1 MVSKRRFGPGRP
13 MGRSDKL
20 EVMERLEA
28 GQTWDEVAEAVGIR
42 HQTINKIRREHGGM
56 KPRWTGRSLTQLSFA
71 EREEISRMLACECS
85 IREIARILGRAPSTI
100 SREVNRNHGR
110 SDYRARRADRA
121 TCERARRPKPTVFD
135 TSPRLAAW
143 VESKLELQWSPEQI
157 SAVLGVDFADDAEM
171 SVSHETIYQALFV
184 QTKGGLR
191 KELAACLRSQRTTRR
206 PHGTSNRARN
216 SGGRG
221 GGIANKVMISDRP
234 AEVDDRAVPG
244 HWEGDLIIGQ
254 DGRSQIAT
262 LVERST
268 RFVMLVKVDS
278 KNAVHVAD
286 QLAAHMLT
294 LPAQL
299 ALSLTWDQGIELA
312 AHQRFTMATSI
323 DVYFCDPHKPWQRG
337 TNENTNG
344 LLRQYFPKGTDLSV
358 HDQAHL
364 DFIADRLN
372 GRPRKTLAWMTPS
385 HEINKLL
392 H

>member
-13 MGRSDKL
+13 MGRLDKL

-28 GQTWDEVAEAVGIR
+28 GETWDQVAEAVGIR

-56 KPRWTGRSLTQLSFA
+56 RPRVTARSPKQLSFA
-71 EREEISRMLACECS
+71 EREEISRMLACACS
-85 IREIARILGRAPSTI
+85 IRQIARSLQRAASTI
-100 SREVNRNHGR
+100 SREVNRNGGR
-110 SDYRARRADRA
+110 GDYRARRAERA
-121 TCERARRPKPTVFD
+121 TCERACRPKPTVFE

-143 VESKLELQWSPEQI
+143 VESRLELEWSPEQI
-157 SAVLGVDFADDAEM
+157 SAVLAVEFVGDVEM

-191 KELAACLRSQRTTRR
+191 KELSACLRSQRTTRR
-206 PHGTSNRARN
+206 PHGTGNRARN
-216 SGGRG
+216 GGGR

-234 AEVDDRAVPG
+234 AEVEDRAVPG
-244 HWEGDLIIGQ
+244 HWEGDLIIGK
-254 DGRSQIAT
+254 DGKSQIAT
-262 LVERST
+262 LVERTT
-268 RFVMLVKVDS
+268 RSVMLVKVDS
-278 KNAVHVAD
+278 KNTVHVAD
-286 QLAAHMLT
+286 QLAAHMST
-294 LPAQL
+294 LPALL
-299 ALSLTWDQGIELA
+299 AQSLTWDQGIELA
-312 AHQRFTMATSI
+312 GHERFKMATNI

-344 LLRQYFPKGTDLSV
+344 LLRQYFPKSTDLSV

-372 GRPRKTLAWMTPS
+372 GRPRKTLAWMTPL